1 MKRLSKKIIVGLLDW
16 GLGHTTRCI
25 PIIKYLKE
33 LNCEVY
39 IAAAPHHKTLL
50 INEIEGLIFL
60 DELPL
65 YNIRYS
71 KNGKWLLF
79 NLIQMAGNIFQT
91 IKDEKNWLKKMHNKY
106 QFDFVISDNRYGFYL
121 NDIQSVIITHQLS
134 PRTGI
139 NNFAD
144 NLVRSVHYR
153 FLTKF
158 FECWVPDFETK
169 FNLSGKLGHPKK
181 IPKHVKYIGPLSRLE
196 PKFDTIIIR
205 NLIII
210 LSGPEPQRTLLEDI
224 LCKQLKKYKGSYL
237 LIRGLPG
244 EIDNQIPNS
253 INHLNAKNLVKEIN
267 NSEMVICRS
276 GYSSVM
282 DLIKLQK
289 KAIFIPTP
297 GQTEQ
302 EYLAKKLCED
312 KLFLYSKQHQFNL
325 EEMLEKAKQFPFK
338 KLDLNFEHFKS
349 TVKGVLSYEL

>member
-1 MKRLSKKIIVGLLDW
+1 MKRSSKKIIVGLLDW

-71 KNGKWLLF
+71 KNGKWLLL

-91 IKDEKNWLKKMHNKY
+91 IKDEQTWLKKMHNKY
-106 QFDFVISDNRYGFYL
+106 QFDFVISDNRYGLYL
-121 NDIQSVIITHQLS
+121 NDIQSFIITHQLS

-181 IPKHVKYIGPLSRLE
+181 LVKNVKYIGPLSRLE
-196 PKFDTIIIR
+196 PEIDAIKKINI
-205 NLIII
+205 III
-210 LSGPEPQRTLLEDI
+210 LSGPEPQRTLLEVL
-224 LCKQLKKYKGSYL
+224 LCKQLKMYKGSYL

-244 EIDNQIPNS
+244 EINNPIPHS
-253 INHLNAKNLVKEIN
+253 INHLSAENLVKEIN

-302 EYLAKKLCED
+302 IYLAKRWQEKGWAIAYDQTEFHLETALKEAD
-312 KLFLYSKQHQFNL
+312 NFNYQPIPFIPFSKEALEATLKQVNL
-325 EEMLEKAKQFPFK
+325 
-338 KLDLNFEHFKS
+338 
-349 TVKGVLSYEL
+349 

>member
-25 PIIKYLKE
+25 PIIKFLKE

-71 KNGKWLLF
+71 KNGKWLIF
-79 NLIQMAGNIFQT
+79 NLIQLAGNIFKT
-91 IKDEKNWLKKMHNKY
+91 IKDEQTWLKKMHNKY

-139 NNFAD
+139 SFFAD
-144 NLVRSVHYR
+144 NLVRSIHYR

-158 FECWVPDFETK
+158 LECWVPDFETN

-181 IPKHVKYIGPLSRLE
+181 LVKNVKYIGPLSRLE
-196 PKFDTIIIR
+196 PEIDAIKKR
-205 NLIII
+205 NIIII
-210 LSGPEPQRTLLEDI
+210 LSGPEPQRTILENI
-224 LCKQLKKYKGSYL
+224 LINQLTNYKGKYL
-237 LIRGLPG
+237 LVRGLPG
-244 EIDNQIPNS
+244 DLDNSVPNC
-253 INHLNAKNLVKEIN
+253 INHLSAENLAKEIN

-302 EYLAKKLCED
+302 EYLAKKLFED
-312 KLFLYSKQHQFNL
+312 ELFLYSKQHQFNL
-325 EEMLEKAKQFPFK
+325 DEMLEKAKQFPFK
-338 KLDLNFEHFKS
+338 KLDLNFEQFKS
-349 TVKGVLSYEL
+349 TVKSSVNI

>member
-1 MKRLSKKIIVGLLDW
+1 MKRSSKKIIVGLLDW

-33 LNCEVY
+33 LNCEIY
-39 IAAAPHHKTLL
+39 IATAPQHKLLL

-60 DELPL
+60 DEIPL
-65 YNIRYS
+65 YNITYP
-71 KNGKWLLF
+71 KNGKFLLIK
-79 NLIQMAGNIFQT
+79 LIKIIGNILQT
-91 IKDEKNWLKKMHNKY
+91 IKKENNWLKEMHNKY
-106 QFDFVISDNRYGFYL
+106 QFDLVISDNRYGFYI
-121 NDIQSVIITHQLS
+121 NDIQSIIITHQLS

-139 NNFAD
+139 SILLD
-144 NLVRSVHYR
+144 NWVRSLHYS

-169 FNLSGKLGHPKK
+169 FNLSGKLGHPK
-181 IPKHVKYIGPLSRLE
+181 ILPKHVKYIGPLSRLE
-196 PKFDTIIIR
+196 PAIETSTFR
-205 NLIII
+205 NLLII

-224 LCKQLKKYKGSYL
+224 LCKQLKKYEGSYL

-253 INHLNAKNLVKEIN
+253 VNHINAKNLVKEIN

-302 EYLAKKLCED
+302 EYLAKKLFED
-312 KLFLYSKQHQFNL
+312 KLFLYSEQQQFNL
-325 EEMLEKAKQFPFK
+325 ETMLEIAKHFPFK
-338 KLDLNFEHFKS
+338 KLDLNFEQFKPV
-349 TVKGVLSYEL
+349 VKRVMSYEL

>member
-1 MKRLSKKIIVGLLDW
+1 MKRLSNKIIVGLLDW

-33 LNCEVY
+33 LNFEVY
-39 IAAAPHHKTLL
+39 IAAAPHHKSLI

-65 YNIRYS
+65 YNISYS
-71 KNGKWLLF
+71 KNGKLLLF
-79 NLIQMAGNIFQT
+79 NLVKIVGNILQT
-91 IKDEKNWLKKMHNKY
+91 IKDEKNWLKKMHQKY

-121 NDIQSVIITHQLS
+121 NDIQSFIITHQLS

-158 FECWVPDFETK
+158 LECWVPDFETK

-181 IPKHVKYIGPLSRLE
+181 LPTNVKYIGPLSRLQ
-196 PKFDTIIIR
+196 PAFNSILKR

-210 LSGPEPQRTLLEDI
+210 LSGPEPQRTILENI
-224 LCKQLKKYKGSYL
+224 LINQLKNYSGNYL
-237 LIRGLPG
+237 LVRGLPG
-244 EIDNQIPNS
+244 SLDNSIPNC
-253 INHLNAKNLVKEIN
+253 INHLSADNLVKEIN
-267 NSEMVICRS
+267 SSEIVICRS

-302 EYLAKKLCED
+302 EYLAKKLFED
-312 KLFLYSKQHQFNL
+312 NLFLFSKQHQFIL
-325 EEMLEKAKQFPFK
+325 GEMLEKAKQFPFK

-349 TVKGVLSYEL
+349 TVKGVMSYEL

>member
-71 KNGKWLLF
+71 KNGNFLLF
-79 NLIQMAGNIFQT
+79 NLIKIVGNIFQT
-91 IKDEKNWLKKMHNKY
+91 IKDEKTWLKKMHQKY
-106 QFDFVISDNRYGFYL
+106 AFDLVISDNRYGFYL

-139 NNFAD
+139 SIFAD
-144 NLVRSVHYR
+144 NCVRSIHYK

-158 FECWVPDFETK
+158 FECWVVDFETK

-181 IPKHVKYIGPLSRLE
+181 LPKNVKYIGPLSRLVPE
-196 PKFDTIIIR
+196 FESVNNR

-210 LSGPEPQRTLLEDI
+210 LSGPEPQRSILENI
-224 LCKQLKKYKGSYL
+224 LTKQLANYRGNYL
-237 LIRGLPG
+237 LVRGLPG
-244 EIDNQIPNS
+244 EMEISVPNC
-253 INHLNAKNLVKEIN
+253 INHLSSENLVKEIN
-267 NSEMVICRS
+267 RSEMVICRS

-289 KAIFIPTP
+289 KAILIPTP

-302 EYLAKKLCED
+302 EYLAKKLFED
-312 KLFLYSKQHQFNL
+312 NLFLFSKQHQFNL

-338 KLDLNFEHFKS
+338 KLELDFEHFKS
-349 TVKGVLSYEL
+349 TVKEAMSYEL